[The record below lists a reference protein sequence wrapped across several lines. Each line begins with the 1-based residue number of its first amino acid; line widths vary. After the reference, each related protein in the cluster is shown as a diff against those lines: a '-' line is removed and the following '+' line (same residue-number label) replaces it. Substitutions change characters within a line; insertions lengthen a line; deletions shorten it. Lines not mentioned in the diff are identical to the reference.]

1 MAIVRI
7 KDLPDSMEM
16 DRKAMSTVIGG
27 ARSNVRKPNGSSFAK
42 ARGTKIVDYPGDEFS
57 VAEPPAAANLKPART
72 RG

>member
-1 MAIVRI
+1 MAIIRI

-27 ARSNVRKPNGSSFAK
+27 ARSNVRRPSGSSLAK
-42 ARGTKIVDYPGDEFS
+42 ARSTRIVDYPGDEFS
-57 VAEPPAAANLKPART
+57 VAEHAAAAHPKPART